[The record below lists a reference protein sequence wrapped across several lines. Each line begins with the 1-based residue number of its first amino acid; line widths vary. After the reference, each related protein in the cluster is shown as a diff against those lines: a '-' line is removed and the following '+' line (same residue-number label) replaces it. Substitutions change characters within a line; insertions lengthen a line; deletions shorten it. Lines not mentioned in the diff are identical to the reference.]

1 MNKGFYIV
9 RVSSRIGK
17 MFRTITGDYNAAA
30 PAGKNTWVVARFAI
44 AKANRH
50 SVRHLRTF
58 RQLLMGWDVCPILEQ
73 NIAENTPICGVALK
87 YLGKMLEVFLEL
99 VSGSWALCDGYIVKA
114 NV

>member
-58 RQLLMGWDVCPILEQ
+58 RQAGRKTVAGLLAVTAQI
-73 NIAENTPICGVALK
+73 
-87 YLGKMLEVFLEL
+87 
-99 VSGSWALCDGYIVKA
+99 S
-114 NV
+114 